1 MSIMLSEV
9 MMVCYIDSHL
19 LVTRITNVAMRI
31 VIQYFLG
38 VSCAW
43 M

>member
-9 MMVCYIDSHL
+9 MMVCYIYSHL

-31 VIQYFLG
+31 VVQSILW
-38 VSCAW
+38 VNCAW